1 MRIKFPRL
9 SNLGSTPAAKQTS
22 HAREEKLIAASIRY
36 RQSEGGAPVV
46 SETGDQET
54 AALMMRIAKKYQIP
68 VITDRELAQELSAV
82 GRKRPIPPRLYTPV
96 AKLLVSCKTK
106 SGS

>member
-1 MRIKFPRL
+1 MRIKFPRSL
-9 SNLGSTPAAKQTS
+9 NSSSPSSDSRSS
-22 HAREEKLIAASIRY
+22 HAQEEKLVAASIRY
-36 RQSEGGAPVV
+36 RQAEGGAPVV

-54 AALMMRIAKKYQIP
+54 AALMLRIAKKYQIP
-68 VITDRELAQELSAV
+68 VVTDRELARELSTV

-96 AKLLVSCKTK
+96 AKLLVACKTK